1 MAIAVSLLLMTY
13 CPFDL
18 RLTQNHIKLWKRLR
32 LVRICSVAARLD
44 AYSVSIGYGFATRA
58 LLGCVRMAVIWFV
71 PPRFSSSGMTVT
83 CVGN

>member
-13 CPFDL
+13 CLFDL

-44 AYSVSIGYGFATRA
+44 AYWVSIGYGFVARA
-58 LLGCVRMAVIWFV
+58 LLGCVRTEVIWFV
-71 PPRFSSSGMTVT
+71 PLRFLSSGMTVT
-83 CVGN
+83 CEGN